1 MMPLQI
7 KQGQKIVSLAACE
20 KKMDGG
26 VVLWEV
32 CLGKVWLGLEFDAN
46 CRNGGGWQP
55 CHAGPPSMPP
65 PKQASHQIREIYGVK
80 AVAGCEEQ
88 GR

>member
-1 MMPLQI
+1 MPLQI

-55 CHAGPPSMPP
+55 CHAGPPFHATTKTSQPP
-65 PKQASHQIREIYGVK
+65 DKGNLWE
-80 AVAGCEEQ
+80 
-88 GR
+88 